1 MGIECIKEYGSPYP
15 YPYLFMYSNFR
26 TRARL
31 CTQSWPN
38 IDDSYGTW
46 ELKSMVGN
54 MSIPMYFMQSKK
66 LLMLRSALNFNNLTN
81 TKYPPD
87 LRMSKLSRVC
97 LVKKNTTF

>member
-1 MGIECIKEYGSPYP
+1 M
-15 YPYLFMYSNFR
+15 NFGQGVALAL
-26 TRARL
+26 TFQASL
-31 CTQSWPN
+31 ASDHKIWPKIGGN
-38 IDDSYGTW
+38 CTW

-97 LVKKNTTF
+97 LVKKDTTF